1 MDGPDLVLTCKMK
14 TTSAV
19 LDKKG
24 NFSLTFTIVSYSIST
39 SVFPLL
45 LVLLCSLKQNQGS
58 FQFEVINNY
67 SKVK

>member
-1 MDGPDLVLTCKMK
+1 MDAPDLVLTCKMK
-14 TTSAV
+14 TTLAL

-24 NFSLTFTIVSYSIST
+24 NVSLTFTIVSYSIST

-58 FQFEVINNY
+58 FQFDVINNY
-67 SKVK
+67 SKLT